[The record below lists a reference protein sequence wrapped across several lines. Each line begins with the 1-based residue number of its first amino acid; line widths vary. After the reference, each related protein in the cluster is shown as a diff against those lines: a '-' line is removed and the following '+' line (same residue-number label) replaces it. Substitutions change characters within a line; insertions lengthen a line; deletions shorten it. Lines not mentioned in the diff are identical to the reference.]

1 MANVNPLDPG
11 TRGRGRPVGAD
22 SETTRRGILE
32 AARDVIGERGYQ
44 AATFQQIAQRAGVSR
59 PTLHYYF
66 DSREHIY
73 DVLLTEVHHR
83 MVDCVEQ
90 AQREVGLRNQLS
102 RFTEAL
108 QRWSVEENRT
118 VRFLVAARLEH
129 HRGLHRAEAAARVFA
144 AVHSFY
150 DSVVVQAVRHGE
162 LRPDVDVGAVAD
174 MLAAVFWGAS
184 FHAGFLRPRPPAT
197 DHPGVA
203 RLLLDVC
210 ENGLLEARCPASVQ
224 A

>member
-1 MANVNPLDPG
+1 M
-11 TRGRGRPVGAD
+11 GAD
-22 SETTRRGILE
+22 SETTRRSILE

-44 AATFQQIAQRAGVSR
+44 AATFQQIALRAGVSR

-73 DVLLTEVHHR
+73 DVLLTEVHQR
-83 MVDCVEQ
+83 LAGCVEQ
-90 AQREVGLRNQLS
+90 AQHEVGLRNQLS

-108 QRWSVEENRT
+108 QRWSVEESRT
-118 VRFLVAARLEH
+118 VQFLVAARLEH

-150 DSVVVQAVRHGE
+150 DSAVIQAARRGE
-162 LRPDVDVGAVAD
+162 LRAGVDVGAVAD

-184 FHAGFLRPRPPAT
+184 FHAGFLRSGNAEA
-197 DHPGVA
+197 DHVDVA
-203 RLLLDVC
+203 RLLLSVF
-210 ENGLLEARCPASVQ
+210 ENGLLEVRCPASVQ